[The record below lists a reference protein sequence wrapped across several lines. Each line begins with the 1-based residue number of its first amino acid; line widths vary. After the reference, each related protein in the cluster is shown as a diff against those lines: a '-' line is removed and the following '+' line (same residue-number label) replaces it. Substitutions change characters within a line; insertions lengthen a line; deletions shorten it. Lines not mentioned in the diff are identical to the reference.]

1 MYECCIPLKTLVQ
14 VGGDT
19 GEEHLTR
26 VGGGGWRAC
35 VQLDICIKRER
46 EREGR
51 IRRRVKVRKKE
62 GRRKEEGR
70 KARGGGRI
78 GGGKRMGRGR
88 TVKDWGEARGGG
100 REWEEGE

>member
-14 VGGDT
+14 VGGDA

-26 VGGGGWRAC
+26 VGGGGRRAC
-35 VQLDICIKRER
+35 VQLDIYIKRER
-46 EREGR
+46 SRGEDKEEHKEEGQG
-51 IRRRVKVRKKE
+51 E
-62 GRRKEEGR
+62 EEGR

-78 GGGKRMGRGR
+78 GEGKRMGRGR
-88 TVKDWGEARGGG
+88 RVKDWGEARGGG